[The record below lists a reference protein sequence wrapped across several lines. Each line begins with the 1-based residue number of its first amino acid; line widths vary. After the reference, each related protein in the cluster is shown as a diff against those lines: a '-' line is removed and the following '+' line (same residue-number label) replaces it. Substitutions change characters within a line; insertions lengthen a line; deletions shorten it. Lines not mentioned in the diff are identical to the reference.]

1 MADLTVHVV
10 DGSDFVDVYDPRQ
23 GSSQTGTKIAFVAGL
38 MDNGGNAAD
47 VLVRAQMVVAA
58 RYPRFTP
65 YSPRSPLCVLVG
77 YRNEGIAEDSH
88 TVRVRLLFST
98 LRVDAAALPGGDLT
112 PWTVED
118 DSYIQQT
125 TTQIHPKTGEPLK
138 VYWKNPKNSSQARD
152 DVLTMNYP
160 DPVRRVV
167 LTAVLPMKTALRVR
181 ALRRCVN
188 ERKWSGMPRGHWRCS
203 RVRLQRIV
211 QQRGQR
217 EKFANIAVE
226 LDGREEVSWLQFG
239 LFRDRTD
246 GKYKA
251 DPDLVKKVAKVEY
264 LNGILQPNGIL
275 VAGFYPL
282 ADYRNIIGVDDVD
295 NI

>member
-125 TTQIHPKTGEPLK
+125 TTQIHPK
-138 VYWKNPKNSSQARD
+138 
-152 DVLTMNYP
+152 
-160 DPVRRVV
+160 
-167 LTAVLPMKTALRVR
+167 
-181 ALRRCVN
+181 
-188 ERKWSGMPRGHWRCS
+188 
-203 RVRLQRIV
+203 
-211 QQRGQR
+211 
-217 EKFANIAVE
+217 FANIAVE